1 MTARQLLVELERL
14 GVVLTPEGIGIRI
27 KAPSGAISRRMREQ
41 LAAQKSEV
49 LRLIR
54 ARPRKGVS
62 LATAKLKDHAIRIWP
77 ELVGEDVWLVAED
90 EDAHCLGE
98 PRGRVYTLAEARVL
112 AGARRSR
119 QVLEVHNWKKTL
131 DAVLTE
137 GQFEISG
144 ERISTI
150 QATKASQLRLWG
162 LQAEGR
168 KG

>member
-1 MTARQLLVELERL
+1 MTAHQLLVGLEGL
-14 GVVLTPEGIGIRI
+14 GVVLAPESAGIRI
-27 KAPSGAISRRMREQ
+27 KAPTNAISRRMREQ
-41 LAAQKSEV
+41 LVARKSEV

-54 ARPRKGVS
+54 AGHGKGACSVR
-62 LATAKLKDHAIRIWP
+62 AKLKDHAIRIWS
-77 ELVGEDVWLVAED
+77 ELVGEDVWLVADD
-90 EDAHCLGE
+90 EDAQRLGE
-98 PRGRVYTLAEARVL
+98 PRGRVYTLAEAKVL

-119 QVLEVHNWKKTL
+119 QILEVHDWKKTF

-144 ERISTI
+144 ASAPTV
-150 QATKASQLRLWG
+150 QATKASQLRLGG